1 MRYHLASVRVGIIKK
16 TTNRKCW
23 QGCRE
28 KGTLMPIDGNVN
40 YFTMENSMEIPQ
52 KIKNRTMYD
61 PEIPL
66 LGLIQRKQKHWF
78 EKTYSQWH
86 YLQSPREKDNLS
98 VFTNGWMDE
107 ENVLYVYNGLLFHH
121 KKNETLSFWQHGWTM
136 RALGKVK

>member
-66 LGLIQRKQKHWF
+66 LGLIQRKQKH
-78 EKTYSQWH
+78 
-86 YLQSPREKDNLS
+86 
-98 VFTNGWMDE
+98 
-107 ENVLYVYNGLLFHH
+107 
-121 KKNETLSFWQHGWTM
+121 
-136 RALGKVK
+136 